1 MVALVQL
8 DSVWLRRLAA
18 ISELLDV
25 MTRGLGLVVIVGL
38 CFIVGNT
45 IRQGV
50 ENREDEIR
58 FIKLVG
64 GTNGFI
70 ARPFLYAGFLYGL
83 FGGLVACGLQAAV
96 VVSFSSSLQDLA
108 GLYDASFEPAGLG
121 LGSRFVLVA
130 TGASVGWLAAL
141 ITSRRHIAVISP

>member
-1 MVALVQL
+1 
-8 DSVWLRRLAA
+8 
-18 ISELLDV
+18 

-58 FIKLVG
+58 IIKLVG

-83 FGGLVACGLQAAV
+83 FGGLIACGLQAAV
-96 VVSFSSSLQDLA
+96 VISFSSSLQDLA
-108 GLYDASFEPAGLG
+108 GLYDTTFEPAGLG
-121 LGSRFVLVA
+121 LGSGFLLVA
-130 TGASVGWLAAL
+130 TGASVSWL
-141 ITSRRHIAVISP
+141 H